1 MFSLRKWNKMSE
13 NLQEVKCRR
22 HHLKIAR
29 LTWRLDS
36 WVFIGSKW
44 STVNA
49 VFTKCSWSTVLLV
62 LTEAIADPWISP
74 SPRTRRKTRLIAHS
88 WIQDRLE
95 QQVKSYMWMRCRCQT
110 WRETCRGMGHRLSWD
125 HPRREKCQCV
135 LAGTDHWQWNKAKCW
150 GLN

>member
-62 LTEAIADPWISP
+62 LTEAIADPWMSP

-95 QQVKSYMWMRCRCQT
+95 QQVKKLHVNEVQVSDMK
-110 WRETCRGMGHRLSWD
+110 GNLSW
-125 HPRREKCQCV
+125 HGAQAIMRSPQEREMSVCTSWYRP
-135 LAGTDHWQWNKAKCW
+135 LAVK
-150 GLN
+150 